1 MQNPTRR
8 LALAL
13 ALVAPLTLAGCGYN
27 AIPSAKIDAENAWGE
42 VQNQYQRRANLIPSL
57 VKTVQAAANQESS
70 VLIGVT
76 EARAKAT
83 SVQADASITTDPA
96 KFRQFEATQ
105 NQLGTAL
112 SRLLV
117 ANERYPELKSNEQF
131 LELQSQLEGT
141 ENRIAIARRDY
152 NDKVAAYNKTLVL
165 FPTNIWHA
173 TVQGSYK
180 EMQQFQAAAGAQNA
194 PDVNFDI
201 PRAPAK

>member
-1 MQNPTRR
+1 
-8 LALAL
+8 
-13 ALVAPLTLAGCGYN
+13 
-27 AIPSAKIDAENAWGE
+27 
-42 VQNQYQRRANLIPSL
+42 
-57 VKTVQAAANQESS
+57 

-96 KFRQFEATQ
+96 KMQQFAAAQ

-141 ENRIAIARRDY
+141 ENRIALAIRDY

-173 TVQGSYK
+173 TVHGGYK
-180 EMQQFQAAAGAQNA
+180 PMEPFKATAAAQTA